1 MFDHCHGAAAL
12 TFDVEALGDCPR
24 FMECGQSEKRLH
36 EESRLLIVPA
46 FRDQAM
52 MSLTNFFDLQ
62 RINMEF
68 TGRLTLTAQDFV
80 YLLHAFH

>member
-1 MFDHCHGAAAL
+1 
-12 TFDVEALGDCPR
+12 
-24 FMECGQSEKRLH
+24 
-36 EESRLLIVPA
+36 
-46 FRDQAM
+46 M